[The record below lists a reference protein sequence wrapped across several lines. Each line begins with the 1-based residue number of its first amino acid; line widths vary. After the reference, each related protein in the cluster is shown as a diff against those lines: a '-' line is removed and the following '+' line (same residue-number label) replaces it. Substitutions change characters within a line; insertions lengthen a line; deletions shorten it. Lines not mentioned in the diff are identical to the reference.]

1 MQDIVIEVQIASS
14 YTETGG
20 LWRLLHRVLL
30 PVPLNLPLL
39 TPGTTTGNPVTT
51 GKQATVKR
59 VRNASSRTET
69 RVLLKWLALLVF
81 CLRMTT
87 EYSVAI
93 GSRETVRTGLIAS
106 SHTYIATLLHLTAAV
121 SLHPAMMVPKKYKFA
136 HVLMSLQRRLMHLGD
151 LIGAMAFAT
160 FGKRVIAHEG
170 IIAGSSMPMISPP
183 TLRQR
188 RKRRPK
194 R

>member
-1 MQDIVIEVQIASS
+1 M
-14 YTETGG
+14 
-20 LWRLLHRVLL
+20 
-30 PVPLNLPLL
+30 PLNPPLL
-39 TPGTTTGNPVTT
+39 TSGTTTGSPVTT

-59 VRNASSRTET
+59 VRTASSRTET
-69 RVLLKWLALLVF
+69 RLLPKWLALLVL
-81 CLRMTT
+81 CLRMNT

-106 SHTYIATLLHLTAAV
+106 SHTYTAILRHLTVAV
-121 SLHPAMMVPKKYKFA
+121 TLHPAAMVPKEYKFA
-136 HVLMSLQRRLMHLGD
+136 HVLMSLQRHVTRLSD

-170 IIAGSSMPMISPP
+170 IIAGTSMPMISPP
-183 TLRQR
+183 IPRQR
-188 RKRRPK
+188 RKRQPK